1 MTDLLTAYSLPH
13 QPGKQK
19 DTHSNRTGRLAER
32 NSELNTMTIGN
43 KNENDKEFAASAESR
58 NADRNDSR

>member
-1 MTDLLTAYSLPH
+1 M
-13 QPGKQK
+13 
-19 DTHSNRTGRLAER
+19 HSNRTGRLAER

-43 KNENDKEFAASAESR
+43 KNENDKEFAASAKSR